1 MPIEVDGRLIWK
13 MTNQLD
19 QSMENE
25 GERAIVRLK
34 NRSQKKALLTAPEE
48 FILNMAE
55 KDLEELY

>member
-1 MPIEVDGRLIWK
+1 
-13 MTNQLD
+13 
-19 QSMENE
+19 MENE

-48 FILNMAE
+48 FILNIAE